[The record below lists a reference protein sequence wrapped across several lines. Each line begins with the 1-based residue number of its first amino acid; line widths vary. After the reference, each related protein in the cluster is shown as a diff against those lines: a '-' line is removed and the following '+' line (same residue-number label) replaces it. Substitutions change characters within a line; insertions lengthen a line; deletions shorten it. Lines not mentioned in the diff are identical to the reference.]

1 MDNLDGSDHYS
12 KTTDEPPPSLLT
24 IILDTHP
31 SAWALLAPTL
41 PFSKALAVLLV
52 FINAHLACNN
62 SNQVCVIAAHPYRA
76 EFLYPSPSPS
86 EPPSG
91 PSPNGTTKPS
101 TTSASEANFYRPF
114 RLVQSTLLT
123 SLSYLLSPTQNP
135 STLPSTPSVA
145 LSGAL
150 TLALTYTNRLLTSLS
165 TANPSSTTSATT
177 DAYTANPSSQALTS
191 RILILSVTGSLSP
204 QYIPLTNTIFACQR
218 LSIPID
224 VAKLAGDAV
233 FLEQASDAT
242 RGTYLHI
249 DHPKGLLQYLMMAFL
264 PDQGSRRFLMSPGNV
279 GVDFRAACFC
289 HRKVVDLGF
298 VCSVCLSIFCSPP
311 EDGVCLTCGT
321 QLKLGNYGQKP
332 VVVARKKKK
341 RKNKLNGEGD
351 TGSGAATPIR

>member
-62 SNQVCVIAAHPYRA
+62 SNQICVIAAHPNRA
-76 EFLYPSPSPS
+76 EFLYPSSPSPS
-86 EPPSG
+86 HADDNHHS
-91 PSPNGTTKPS
+91 NGNNASATAS
-101 TTSASEANFYRPF
+101 SASEANFYRPF
-114 RLVQSTLLT
+114 RLIQTTLLR
-123 SLSYLLSPTQNP
+123 SLSHLLSTSPP
-135 STLPSTPSVA
+135 STTHSSPPSVA

-150 TLALTYTNRLLTSLS
+150 TLALSYTNRLLASFSTTTTTTTTSS
-165 TANPSSTTSATT
+165 NPSASTEPT
-177 DAYTANPSSQALTS
+177 YTARNPAATASLTS
-191 RILILSVTGSLSP
+191 HILILSATGSLSA

-242 RGTYLHI
+242 RGVFMHI

-264 PDQGSRRFLMSPGNV
+264 PDQVSRRYLSSPGNV

-298 VCSVCLSIFCSPP
+298 SSAVLRMMPFVSHA
-311 EDGVCLTCGT
+311 E
-321 QLKLGNYGQKP
+321 
-332 VVVARKKKK
+332 
-341 RKNKLNGEGD
+341 LN
-351 TGSGAATPIR
+351 